1 MNEQEYTVSDREK
14 LRMAWNAVMYVLVN
28 EQDILQ
34 SIFHLRQFIFILLI
48 FCTDKF
54 ADRSLIKFLKLYVTD
69 QLTLS
74 KILQRKYFL
83 IIIKIFFPYFLKILL
98 IITINK

>member
-83 IIIKIFFPYFLKILL
+83 IIIKIFFPYFFKILL